1 MDIFDF
7 INIQADE
14 PCLQNDELYIPEGK
28 WFRLDSI
35 QYSPLDVKTLKKQ
48 YGNTFSIT
56 VPCIGNL
63 LVKVG
68 VSAKERSF
76 TWCGE
81 KTIIARKPKLDS
93 LLIDLTS
100 VYSGTLEITL
110 YGIEECLIF
119 NNNRKISFPKAIQQ
133 EKILY
138 NFISPSYNLCTE
150 EPLYYKFSGQ
160 RSYYSFEDSSLH
172 MKKDSSIDMLTYF
185 NSFSAV
191 KWKKY
196 TNVNQLSLY
205 IDITGE
211 VYADIIHLDTYGK
224 IVLSSWKIQTTERS
238 TFELPLEDYPD
249 TGIIGLVIKATKD
262 SIIYGGGY
270 LTEASQTQNVHL
282 GIGITTFRRENAVK
296 NSVSRLG
303 KAIAAHP
310 LYHDAIDITVVD
322 NGKTLSQADVPSASL
337 IPNKNLGGT
346 GGFMRSLIHYQTQKR
361 YTHCLFMDDDAS
373 CEAGSIFRTMSFIRH
388 AKEPSLAVSGGM
400 LFENIQF
407 LQWENGAWFDGG
419 CHSLN
424 RDLDLRDAR
433 NLLRNEQESDKQ
445 IYGAWWFFFFPIAQV
460 KQYSFPFFVR
470 GDDIDFSYS
479 NDFTIATLNG
489 VSCWQ
494 QDFKTKEN
502 ALTAYL
508 FLRSHVMH
516 HLTIPQLNSS
526 FKTLWKILWGH
537 FSTYNN
543 SYLYGSAACV
553 NLAIKHILEGPS
565 FWEKNME
572 PDNIFKQIKELSKNE
587 TPLPLI
593 NDIKDSAIH
602 ADKNITTPYFPVL
615 LRKLTCYGHLIPNC
629 LFKKTPQN
637 MLYKWQMPNPKRCFL
652 RKKIIVIDNIN
663 SKYQRLQIDK
673 IKYWKNTFYFFYLIM
688 KLYAKKE
695 TLYKNNSLRQIW
707 EKIY

>member
-1 MDIFDF
+1 
-7 INIQADE
+7 
-14 PCLQNDELYIPEGK
+14 
-28 WFRLDSI
+28 
-35 QYSPLDVKTLKKQ
+35 
-48 YGNTFSIT
+48 
-56 VPCIGNL
+56 
-63 LVKVG
+63 
-68 VSAKERSF
+68 
-76 TWCGE
+76 
-81 KTIIARKPKLDS
+81 
-93 LLIDLTS
+93 
-100 VYSGTLEITL
+100 
-110 YGIEECLIF
+110 
-119 NNNRKISFPKAIQQ
+119 
-133 EKILY
+133 
-138 NFISPSYNLCTE
+138 
-150 EPLYYKFSGQ
+150 
-160 RSYYSFEDSSLH
+160 
-172 MKKDSSIDMLTYF
+172 
-185 NSFSAV
+185 
-191 KWKKY
+191 
-196 TNVNQLSLY
+196 
-205 IDITGE
+205 
-211 VYADIIHLDTYGK
+211 
-224 IVLSSWKIQTTERS
+224 
-238 TFELPLEDYPD
+238 
-249 TGIIGLVIKATKD
+249 
-262 SIIYGGGY
+262 
-270 LTEASQTQNVHL
+270 
-282 GIGITTFRRENAVK
+282 
-296 NSVSRLG
+296 
-303 KAIAAHP
+303 
-310 LYHDAIDITVVD
+310 
-322 NGKTLSQADVPSASL
+322 
-337 IPNKNLGGT
+337 
-346 GGFMRSLIHYQTQKR
+346 
-361 YTHCLFMDDDAS
+361 MDDDAS

-587 TPLPLI
+587 TPLPLTKE
-593 NDIKDSAIH
+593 IKESAIH
-602 ADKNITTPYFPVL
+602 ADKNITTRYFPVL

-629 LFKKTPQN
+629 LFKKTSQN

-663 SKYQRLQIDK
+663 NKYQRLQIDK
-673 IKYWKNTFYFFYLIM
+673 NKYWKNVAHFMYLIVI
-688 KLYAKKE
+688 LYLKRNI
-695 TLYKNNSLRQIW
+695 LYKNTNLRSIWNQI
-707 EKIY
+707 Y

>member
-172 MKKDSSIDMLTYF
+172 MKKDSSVDMLTYF